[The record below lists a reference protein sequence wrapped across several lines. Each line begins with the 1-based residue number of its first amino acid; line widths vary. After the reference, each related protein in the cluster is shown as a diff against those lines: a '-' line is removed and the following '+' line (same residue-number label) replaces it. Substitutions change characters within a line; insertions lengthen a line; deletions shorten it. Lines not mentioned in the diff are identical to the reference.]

1 MSTPYSAVPDGD
13 GVVIT
18 AGHQRLRFAP
28 GHDGRL
34 RYRSEVQRGDGW
46 VPVAEIP
53 NTLVQGASF
62 DLAPSRYRLAYYTEV
77 RPLPA
82 GREVLFYGTSPFPW
96 QASVSAN
103 PGSQWF
109 SFLIKVEPPV
119 PIALKAIPFL
129 EPWCV
134 TWLGSVDRLRWTQ
147 HDTWRQT
154 TIAAPTRSST
164 GAPGNDLP
172 ATYFYDVAHQ
182 AEICFY
188 ADLTTMAWMSEENLA
203 RFRDM
208 EIGPVWD
215 GAGRYGVGMHAA
227 RRTGTQFP
235 AGRSQFAYK
244 LWQRHRATPPTE
256 AEALST
262 LIELCAPLL
271 EPDKG
276 PISDPRKW
284 SAMAEGTLAEL
295 RSERALVTVG
305 SVSGHPAYMPEPD
318 RTGSPGIEL
327 MTQVDVLAPLSLL
340 ANVDDG
346 ARAHADKLA
355 ASLQAFWR
363 PATSI
368 FGNGLPAPDAEEVV
382 DSWYLFENALIKLA
396 WIARARRD
404 RMLQERVRMTMVQAR
419 ELAHRCQYLFPLF
432 FVAGSNAPTGNGW
445 NVAVN
450 GLYAY
455 ACMLTRDAT
464 RDEAWLQEA
473 ARALRTLA
481 NAPLSLLYHEPQE
494 LAFGSLAAGLLAESD
509 RAGEWLTIG
518 RHLVDAQ
525 LRMAYWYSD
534 PIGLQAGYDI
544 RGGFQACA
552 GLLYPAF
559 KENVESVLPWIDAL
573 ARFGLSPLLLRFL
586 DLQRRHNRAFLRDG
600 SNIPVEDLGT
610 LELGRGTGRLGR
622 EIYGAGEVLWM
633 ALAFDTLARADD
645 PEICVIWLDVLN
657 SWETFPP
664 AAVRLAVFNPTLE
677 PREVHLSLPLGGS
690 TPPFTLKP
698 AESIRLEIAR
708 LDSA

>member
-1 MSTPYSAVPDGD
+1 MSPTYSAAPDGD

-18 AGHQRLRFAP
+18 AEHQRLRFAP

-34 RYRSEVQRGDGW
+34 HYRTEVRHGDGW
-46 VPVAEIP
+46 AAVAELP
-53 NTLVQGASF
+53 NSLVQGASF
-62 DLAPSRYRLAYYTEV
+62 DLAPARYRIAYYTLV

-82 GREVLFYGTSPFPW
+82 GTEVLFYGTSPFPW

-103 PGSQWF
+103 PASAWIN
-109 SFLIKVEPPV
+109 FLITVEPHV

-134 TWLGSVDRLRWTQ
+134 TWLGTIDRLRWTQ

-182 AEICFY
+182 AEVCFY
-188 ADLTTMAWMSEENLA
+188 ADLSLMSWMGDESLA

-215 GAGRYGVGMHAA
+215 AAGRYGIGMHAA
-227 RRTGTQFP
+227 RRTGAQFP
-235 AGRSQFAYK
+235 AGKSQFAFK
-244 LWQRHRATPPTE
+244 LWQRHRPTPPTE
-256 AEALST
+256 SEALGT

-271 EPDKG
+271 GPDRQ
-276 PISDPRKW
+276 PMTDSRTW
-284 SAMAEGTLAEL
+284 SAMAQGTLEEL
-295 RSERALVTVG
+295 RSERAMVTVG
-305 SVSGHPAYMPEPD
+305 RATGHPAYMPEP
-318 RTGSPGIEL
+318 GHPPSSGLEL

-340 ANVDDG
+340 AHTDDA
-346 ARAHADKLA
+346 ARAHAEKLA

-363 PATSI
+363 PATGI
-368 FGNGLPAPDAEEVV
+368 FGNGLPAPDGDEVV

-404 RMLQERVRMTMVQAR
+404 RQLQERVRLAMVQAR

-432 FVAGSNAPTGNGW
+432 FVAGTNAPAGNGW

-455 ACMLTRDAT
+455 ACMLARDAT

-473 ARALRTLA
+473 AQAVRTLA
-481 NAPLSLLYHEPQE
+481 NAPLALLYHEPQE
-494 LAFGSLAAGLLAESD
+494 LAFGSLAAGLLADGD
-509 RAGEWLTIG
+509 RTGEWLTIG

-534 PIGLQAGYDI
+534 PVGLQAGYDI

-586 DLQRRHNRAFLRDG
+586 DLQRRHNRAFLRGG

-657 SWETFPP
+657 SWEAFPP
-664 AAVRLAVFNPTLE
+664 PQVRLAVFNPTLE
-677 PREVHLSLPLGGS
+677 PRAVHLSLPLGGAS
-690 TPPFTLKP
+690 ADF
-698 AESIRLEIAR
+698 RLEPGEAR
-708 LDSA
+708 RIEISRASR

>member
-1 MSTPYSAVPDGD
+1 
-13 GVVIT
+13 
-18 AGHQRLRFAP
+18 
-28 GHDGRL
+28 
-34 RYRSEVQRGDGW
+34 
-46 VPVAEIP
+46 
-53 NTLVQGASF
+53 
-62 DLAPSRYRLAYYTEV
+62 
-77 RPLPA
+77 
-82 GREVLFYGTSPFPW
+82 
-96 QASVSAN
+96 
-103 PGSQWF
+103 
-109 SFLIKVEPPV
+109 
-119 PIALKAIPFL
+119 
-129 EPWCV
+129 
-134 TWLGSVDRLRWTQ
+134 
-147 HDTWRQT
+147 
-154 TIAAPTRSST
+154 
-164 GAPGNDLP
+164 
-172 ATYFYDVAHQ
+172 FYDVAHQ
-182 AEICFY
+182 AEVCFY
-188 ADLTTMAWMSEENLA
+188 ADLTAMTWMSAENLA
-203 RFRDM
+203 RFRDI

-215 GAGRYGVGMHAA
+215 AAGRYGIGMHAA
-227 RRTGTQFP
+227 RRTGAQFP

-271 EPDKG
+271 GPDR
-276 PISDPRKW
+276 DPLTDARTW

-295 RSERALVTVG
+295 RSERAMVTVG
-305 SVSGHPAYMPEPD
+305 SVTGHPAYMPEPG
-318 RTGSPGIEL
+318 RTGSSGIEL

-340 ANVDDG
+340 ANTDTG

-355 ASLQAFWR
+355 ASLQTFWR
-363 PATSI
+363 PAIGI
-368 FGNGLPAPDAEEVV
+368 FGNGLPAPEGDEVV
-382 DSWYLFENALIKLA
+382 DSWYLMENALIKLA

-404 RMLQERVRMTMVQAR
+404 RMLQERVRLTMVQAR

-455 ACMLTRDAT
+455 ACMLARDAT

-481 NAPLSLLYHEPQE
+481 NTPLSLRYHEPQE
-494 LAFGSLAAGLLAESD
+494 LAFGSLAAGLLAESG
-509 RAGEWLTIG
+509 ATGEWLTVG

-534 PIGLQAGYDI
+534 PAGLQAGYDI

-559 KENVESVLPWIDAL
+559 KENVESVLPWIDAM

-586 DLQRRHNRAFLRDG
+586 DLQRRHNRAFLREG

-610 LELGRGTGRLGR
+610 LELGAGSGRLGR

-645 PEICVIWLDVLN
+645 PEICVVWLDVLN
-657 SWETFPP
+657 SWEAFPP
-664 AAVRLAVFNPTLE
+664 AVVRVALFNPTRE
-677 PREVHLSLPLGGS
+677 PREVQLTFPLGG
-690 TPPFTLKP
+690 TAATITLEP
-698 AESIRLEIAR
+698 GEAR
-708 LDSA
+708 RVDAARSG